1 MRMCLLRL
9 QHLQE
14 EGAKQVSTVP
24 KEPFVLQSA
33 HQGRQ
38 EHLMLHFRRLL
49 EEERHFGPRRL
60 RVLPALL
67 AATAQPTAWLTA
79 RLVPLPSVPAQVA
92 MCA

>member
-1 MRMCLLRL
+1 MCLLRL

-14 EGAKQVSTVP
+14 EGAKLVSTVA
-24 KEPFVLQSA
+24 KEPYVLQSA

-38 EHLMLHFRRLL
+38 ERLMLHFRCQR
-49 EEERHFGPRRL
+49 EEELHFGPRRL

-67 AATAQPTAWLTA
+67 AATAQPTAWLKA
-79 RLVPLPSVPAQVA
+79 HLVPPPSVPAQVA